1 MFKIFCWIGDSE
13 ELWDLPLASAK
24 SKKLDHLDDMKT
36 FIGNIARPES
46 LEVDITITRDK
57 GILQQVI
64 RRYKNPQFELGAP
77 LNVQFISSGAHE
89 QGIDAGGP
97 TRDFFNMLIN
107 EIISSCFHGIKLFEG
122 EMGHLVPAVSY
133 DLVSGHFF
141 ELIGKMVLHAIINK
155 CRGLKGISPAIIK
168 YLVSGNRDAVLEDV
182 TLHDIPDPCLRQTL
196 TGVKNCILHL
206 SLPPHI

>member
-1 MFKIFCWIGDSE
+1 M
-13 ELWDLPLASAK
+13 PLASAK
-24 SKKLDHLDDMKT
+24 SKKLDHLDDIKN
-36 FIGNIARPES
+36 FIGNIAHPES

-77 LNVQFISSGAHE
+77 LNVQFISSGAYGKE

-97 TRDFFNMLIN
+97 TRDFFHMLTN

-122 EMGHLVPAVSY
+122 EIGHLVPAVSY

-155 CRGLKGISPAIIK
+155 CRGLKGISPAVIK
-168 YLVSGNRDAVLEDV
+168 YLVSGNRDAVLENV
-182 TLHDIPDPCLRQTL
+182 TLQDIPDPCLCQTL
-196 TGVKNCILHL
+196 IEVKTCILHL
-206 SLPPHI
+206 SLPPHM